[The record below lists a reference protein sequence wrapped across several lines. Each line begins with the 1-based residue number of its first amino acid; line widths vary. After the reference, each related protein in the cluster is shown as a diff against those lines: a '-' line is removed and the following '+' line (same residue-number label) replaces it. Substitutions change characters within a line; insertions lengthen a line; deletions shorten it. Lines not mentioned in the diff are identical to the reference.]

1 MADKGKL
8 YSQLYKG
15 CKSAYP
21 AKNAQ
26 ALQAEV
32 NVFWNSVKTK
42 DDIVDVVNKKLC
54 ELGNAK
60 RQSAASLLT
69 FWSKVC

>member
-1 MADKGKL
+1 MYKDFKL
-8 YSQLYKG
+8 V
-15 CKSAYP
+15 YP
-21 AKNAQ
+21 NKNAQ

-32 NVFWNSVKTK
+32 NLFWNSVKTK
-42 DDIVDVVNKKLC
+42 DNVVDVVNKKLC

-69 FWSKVC
+69 FWSKVCKPTVFTAL